1 MKTAIRLSFFMLV
14 LVLVSC
20 TKKSSQ
26 NTESQGAD
34 TVTIE
39 KINEIEEVTQELEA
53 TTIEIE
59 KKAKAL
65 DELLSDI

>member
-1 MKTAIRLSFFMLV
+1 MKSVIRLSFFMLV

-26 NTESQGAD
+26 NTANQDSESIA
-34 TVTIE
+34 IE
-39 KINEIEEVTQELEA
+39 EINEIEEVTQELEA

-59 KKAKAL
+59 KKAKVL
-65 DELLSDI
+65 DKLLSDI